1 MTRPFDTPAEDADN
15 KRGGEPADATD
26 AGYVIVPVN
35 SADIDAEIDAEAAG
49 ATAADA
55 EDGDAAEPVAR
66 DAADVNAS
74 ADTDDADA
82 DAAATDE
89 PAVDADDA
97 DESAAD
103 PKVADAAEP
112 AVADADADDADKDE
126 PAAADAGK
134 PEDKDKPAAEPADED
149 KPAAPVVT
157 YAGVEDYPFV
167 NPLGDPPRRRRK
179 KSAARRVLIVL
190 CVILTVGIVAAA
202 GAYAWWRHSVDVG
215 KRAMTEQVTQRAST
229 EDGVVEYNGKRYRLN
244 DNIVTVC
251 FIGYD
256 DSGDAEDEL
265 KGGQS
270 DAVMVLA
277 LNTSM
282 GTAKLIS
289 IPRDSMVTVD
299 TYSGDSYGGQ
309 VTEQICLQ
317 YSYGN
322 TASRSSELTTNAVS
336 RLLYSLPINY
346 YFTLNIRG
354 VASLN
359 DSIGGVT
366 LTALQTIPNTNVV
379 EGQQVTLL
387 GSAARAYVQYRDTQ
401 GSITSSLD
409 RQERQKQYLKAFVS
423 QLLQTAKSNPAKL
436 IDLYNEAGDY
446 TCTNLG
452 LEEYTYLADSMLSS
466 GFSSLE
472 VTSLDGEMEQGE
484 TFAEFYLDKDALRQ
498 EVIDTFYIETK

>member
-35 SADIDAEIDAEAAG
+35 SADIDAEIGAEAAG

-55 EDGDAAEPVAR
+55 EDGEAAEPVASEAAEPVAS

-74 ADTDDADA
+74 ADE
-82 DAAATDE
+82 DE
-89 PAVDADDA
+89 PV
-97 DESAAD
+97 
-103 PKVADAAEP
+103 
-112 AVADADADDADKDE
+112 
-126 PAAADAGK
+126 AADAGK
-134 PEDKDKPAAEPADED
+134 PADPSDPAEPAADPAAAE
-149 KPAAPVVT
+149 PAAPVVT
-157 YAGVEDYPFV
+157 YASVEDYPFV

>member
-55 EDGDAAEPVAR
+55 EDGEAAEPVAS

-89 PAVDADDA
+89 PAADADDA
-97 DESAAD
+97 DEPAAD
-103 PKVADAAEP
+103 PKVADE
-112 AVADADADDADKDE
+112 DE
-126 PAAADAGK
+126 PAA
-134 PEDKDKPAAEPADED
+134 PAADPSDPAAPAAD

>member
-1 MTRPFDTPAEDADN
+1 MTRSFDTPAEDADN
-15 KRGGEPADATD
+15 KRGGEPADAAD
-26 AGYVIVPVN
+26 EGYVIVPVN
-35 SADIDAEIDAEAAG
+35 SAEIDAEIEAEAAEP
-49 ATAADA
+49 AAS
-55 EDGDAAEPVAR
+55 
-66 DAADVNAS
+66 DAADVNAA
-74 ADTDDADA
+74 ADEPADADKVAADA
-82 DAAATDE
+82 DAADE
-89 PAVDADDA
+89 P
-97 DESAAD
+97 AAD
-103 PKVADAAEP
+103 PKAAGE
-112 AVADADADDADKDE
+112 DE
-126 PAAADAGK
+126 PAAADA
-134 PEDKDKPAAEPADED
+134 DKAAGEEEPAAV

-190 CVILTVGIVAAA
+190 CVILAIGIVAAG

-229 EDGVVEYNGKRYRLN
+229 EDGVIEYNGKRYRLN

-299 TYSGDSYGGQ
+299 TYNGDSYGGQ

-317 YSYGN
+317 YSYGSS
-322 TASRSSELTTNAVS
+322 ASRSSELTTNAVS
-336 RLLYSLPINY
+336 RLLYNLPINY

-366 LTALQTIPNTNVV
+366 VTALQTIPNTSIV

-423 QLLQTAKSNPAKL
+423 QLLQTAKSDPTKL

>member
-15 KRGGEPADATD
+15 KRGGEPTDATD

-55 EDGDAAEPVAR
+55 EDGEAAEPVAS

-89 PAVDADDA
+89 PA
-97 DESAAD
+97 
-103 PKVADAAEP
+103 
-112 AVADADADDADKDE
+112 ADADDADKDE

-134 PEDKDKPAAEPADED
+134 PADAAAPAAD